1 MGAFADAAFEEEVV
15 RLGNG
20 DTLVMFTDGVPE
32 ARNARGEEFGEI
44 RLTACL
50 SVEEASGPPALL
62 SRIFGAIRT
71 FCDGADQNDDV
82 TVTVTRRM
90 PASVIPPHPGA
101 VPQSVILTLRA

>member
-82 TVTVTRRM
+82 TVTVTRF
-90 PASVIPPHPGA
+90 G
-101 VPQSVILTLRA
+101 RA